1 MKNLRAFV
9 LCLFPIV
16 LAGLAAEGCKKDTT
30 VAPPPKQ
37 EPKDPRTYTWTIDT
51 LQHPESFQTMMM
63 RIWGSDPK
71 NVYVVGHND
80 VGKRKMY
87 HYNGERWEVVPL
99 TQNEGGPIERPNL
112 SDIFG
117 FGPSNIYA
125 VGDRPIAN
133 PNPPPNTIFA
143 SLIIRF
149 DGAQWR
155 DIPTSGLFLQAIAG
169 NSSGL
174 AYAAGGGNVGFVI
187 TGSMVTP
194 DTIPNTSSGSAV
206 FQVNTVAVTSTGE
219 VYANGT
225 TRDNFSSKFHFLY
238 RPSSGE
244 WRILDSA
251 IIQPG
256 LVENKWGYAKFWY
269 STWARLY
276 SVYGGVFTW
285 NGSAWNK
292 ILDSETALSD
302 VKGRSDNDLFVC
314 GHFGLLYHFNGHD
327 WFQFQQFANPD
338 LVLTAL
344 LVFQDDIFLL
354 GHQAGGYRTLIF
366 HGK

>member
-1 MKNLRAFV
+1 MEVKMKNLRAFV

-194 DTIPNTSSGSAV
+194 DTIPNTCGVSGEHGCGYVDWRSV
-206 FQVNTVAVTSTGE
+206 RERDHTGQLQFQVPFPISPLQRRVEDSRFGNHPA
-219 VYANGT
+219 
-225 TRDNFSSKFHFLY
+225 RF
-238 RPSSGE
+238 SGE
-244 WRILDSA
+244 QMGIREVLVFYMGKAVLSLWR
-251 IIQPG
+251 
-256 LVENKWGYAKFWY
+256 
-269 STWARLY
+269 
-276 SVYGGVFTW
+276 SVYLEWICMEQDPGQR
-285 NGSAWNK
+285 N
-292 ILDSETALSD
+292 
-302 VKGRSDNDLFVC
+302 RS
-314 GHFGLLYHFNGHD
+314 
-327 WFQFQQFANPD
+327 
-338 LVLTAL
+338 
-344 LVFQDDIFLL
+344 I
-354 GHQAGGYRTLIF
+354 RR
-366 HGK
+366 